1 MILNFF
7 IFVIYSLIPEINLF
21 SLHGK
26 MNNKRYRI
34 FELFWKAERGKYE
47 FMNTVFTKVET
58 EIHLPIYLTSGS
70 LINNFYSILN
80 CGLYIKIN

>member
-1 MILNFF
+1 MIINIVYFYHYIHFF

-34 FELFWKAERGKYE
+34 FELFWKADRGKY
-47 FMNTVFTKVET
+47 
-58 EIHLPIYLTSGS
+58 
-70 LINNFYSILN
+70 
-80 CGLYIKIN
+80 